1 MSAAKFKWKRAID
14 WCNGEIIHP
23 ELSEPGP
30 CCAQEGELHRLG
42 CPYERCT
49 QCGDQFLYC
58 DCPEPFEER
67 KRVPY
72 FRVWGHQH
80 CARCDRPWP
89 EFFAVADEAW
99 QFYVLSLGH
108 GDMMLCVD
116 CFNLIAELTDGGA
129 CLRRYGVPIMFD
141 DPDYMRV
148 VNKRNELTRMRR
160 QQPDASAAAQLCHD
174 CGVDTSFSTG
184 IGHYYNLRNEVW
196 RQATRNCTAAQFLCL
211 NCLETRLDRPLTEA
225 DFIATPPE
233 IMARFAGQAGEPL
246 PAAERQHQLDEWRT
260 YTRCGGTS

>member
-1 MSAAKFKWKRAID
+1 
-14 WCNGEIIHP
+14 
-23 ELSEPGP
+23 
-30 CCAQEGELHRLG
+30 
-42 CPYERCT
+42 
-49 QCGDQFLYC
+49 
-58 DCPEPFEER
+58 
-67 KRVPY
+67 VPY

-89 EFFAVADEAW
+89 KFFDVADEAW

-129 CLRRYGVPIMFD
+129 CLRRYGVPIMLG
-141 DPDYMRV
+141 DPDYKRV
-148 VNKRNELTRMRR
+148 VDKRNALTRLR
-160 QQPDASAAAQLCHD
+160 QRQSDMTADDVFSAAQPCHD

-196 RQATRNCTAAQFLCL
+196 RQATRNSTAVQFLCL
-211 NCLETRLDRPLTEA
+211 DCLEARLSRPLTEA

-233 IMARFAGQAGEPL
+233 IMARFAGAVAAPL
-246 PAAERQHQLDEWRT
+246 PPAERQNDLENWRAS
-260 YTRCGGTS
+260 TRAGTP